1 MIDLRSDTTTRP
13 SPAMRE
19 IMAHA
24 PVGDDVYG
32 EDPTVNE
39 LQKKVAGLLGKEKA
53 LYVASGCMGNQL
65 SIKAHTQPG
74 DEIIVE
80 RESHIFNYETAAP
93 AMISSVQLMT
103 IQGRNGIMTA
113 AQVKEAIRS
122 REYYMPPTRLVC
134 LENTHNRAGGTIYP
148 IEEIRRISDCVK
160 NEGLRS
166 HLDGARLWNAC
177 AVTGIAPQEYA
188 RDFDSVSVCFSK
200 GLGAPVGSAVA
211 GSEEFIAR
219 VHRYR
224 KIFGGGMRQAGII
237 AAGALYALDHNR
249 ERLVEDHEK
258 ARFFA
263 GAVQSIRGFVVDMET
278 VQTNIVIVDIQR
290 DGLTSASVLEKLRD
304 KGVLLS
310 AGSPGKIRAVTHL
323 DVSMEEVRSAAAIV
337 RSLFE

>member
-1 MIDLRSDTTTRP
+1 MIDLRSDTVTRP

-19 IMAHA
+19 MMAHA

-39 LQKKVAGLLGKEKA
+39 LQKKVAELLGKEKA

-65 SIKAHTQPG
+65 SIKSHTQPG

-80 RESHIFNYETAAP
+80 QESHIFNYETAAP
-93 AMISSVQLMT
+93 AMISNVQLMT
-103 IQGRNGIMTA
+103 IQGRYGIMTA
-113 AQVKEAIRS
+113 DQIRSAIRS

-148 IEEIRRISDCVK
+148 IDEIRRIHDLVK
-160 NEGLRS
+160 SEGLLF

-177 AVTGIAPQEYA
+177 AVTGISPKEYA
-188 RDFDSVSVCFSK
+188 QYFDSISVCFSK

-211 GSEEFIAR
+211 GSEEFIRR

-237 AAGALYALDHNR
+237 AAGALYALENNR
-249 ERLVEDHEK
+249 ERLSEDHEK
-258 ARFFA
+258 ARYFA
-263 GAVQSIRGFVVDMET
+263 EQVGTLPGFAIDMAT
-278 VQTNIVIVDIQR
+278 VQTNIVIIEIRR
-290 DGLTSASVLEKLRD
+290 DGLTPAVVLEKVREQ
-304 KGVLLS
+304 GVFLS
-310 AGSPGKIRAVTHL
+310 AGSPGKIRAVTHM
-323 DVSMEEVRSAAAIV
+323 DVSMDEVRRAATV
-337 RSLFE
+337 FRMLFE

>member
-1 MIDLRSDTTTRP
+1 
-13 SPAMRE
+13 MRE
-19 IMAHA
+19 TMAHA

-32 EDPTVNE
+32 EDTTVNE
-39 LQKKVAGLLGKEKA
+39 LQTKVAALLGKEKA

-93 AMISSVQLMT
+93 AMISNVQIMT
-103 IQGRNGIMTA
+103 VQGRHGIMTA
-113 AQVKEAIRS
+113 DQIKQAIRS
-122 REYYMPPTRLVC
+122 CEYYMPPTRLVC

-148 IEEIRRISDCVK
+148 IEEIRRIHDCVK
-160 NEGLRS
+160 NEGLLL

-177 AVTGIAPQEYA
+177 AVTGISPQEYA
-188 RDFDSVSVCFSK
+188 RYFDSVSVCFSK
-200 GLGAPVGSAVA
+200 GLGAPVGSAVV
-211 GSEEFIAR
+211 GSEEFITK

-237 AAGALYALDHNR
+237 AAGALYALEHNR

-263 GAVQSIRGFVVDMET
+263 EEVSSLRGFVVDMET

-290 DGLTSASVLEKLRD
+290 DDLTPAAVLEKMMNE
-304 KGVLLS
+304 GVLLS

-323 DVSMEEVRSAAAIV
+323 DVSMEEVRRAAV
-337 RSLFE
+337 TVHSLFE